1 MFIINI
7 CVFFQ
12 LVYVGLA
19 LFKWTDLVKSQSGL
33 GITGVLLVTITVAG
47 GLGCCAII
55 GLTFNASTT
64 QILPFLSLGLGVN
77 AMFLLTHTYSDICG
91 SDIPH
96 EVRFSYSLNSKV
108 SSLKASPV
116 KASPL
121 KASPLEASPLEVRS
135 HKRGL
140 FSKVS
145 KRVLKCVVHL
155 QDKVTPSTKAL
166 WPGASFQNRFY

>member
-121 KASPLEASPLEVRS
+121 KASPLEVRS